1 LIDVIL
7 RSRPHPEQRF
17 RSAIGILG
25 LVKHY
30 GHERVDAA
38 CARALLLNAYALLQ
52 FYAAT
57 LLLRSAIV
65 RLDASGAVRASLD
78 RLVARIMRNPLAP
91 VILAIPIGIAF
102 SLDQKWI
109 DIMGVRTPDQSL
121 VTNLQALMGFG
132 TAFGF
137 GWLLHRQLDLLRIIE
152 RRWLWNLL
160 LALGLILIS
169 FGLAGAMLPRPG
181 APSLPLRTDTLR
193 LVSAVLYAPAI
204 WLSTFTVIGLAL
216 RFMSGFSP
224 MRRYIA
230 DASYWL
236 YLIHMPIV
244 MALQLAVSQLDWPWP
259 VKFSTILVVAC
270 PDAGELSTAGALHH
284 HRCGAER
291 PPRAAPIGG
300 CRRDHWPRRAM
311 TPGDL
316 AAPAMPVLRSA
327 VS

>member
-1 LIDVIL
+1 MIDVIL

-25 LVKHY
+25 LVKRY

-193 LVSAVLYAPAI
+193 LVSAVLYAFDVHCHRPRAPVHVRLQSDAPLHRRCVLLA
-204 WLSTFTVIGLAL
+204 LSDPHANRDGAATRRVTTGLA
-216 RFMSGFSP
+216 
-224 MRRYIA
+224 
-230 DASYWL
+230 
-236 YLIHMPIV
+236 
-244 MALQLAVSQLDWPWP
+244 
-259 VKFSTILVVAC
+259 VA
-270 PDAGELSTAGALHH
+270 GQ
-284 HRCGAER
+284 
-291 PPRAAPIGG
+291 
-300 CRRDHWPRRAM
+300 
-311 TPGDL
+311 
-316 AAPAMPVLRSA
+316 VLNHSRGRLP
-327 VS
+327 